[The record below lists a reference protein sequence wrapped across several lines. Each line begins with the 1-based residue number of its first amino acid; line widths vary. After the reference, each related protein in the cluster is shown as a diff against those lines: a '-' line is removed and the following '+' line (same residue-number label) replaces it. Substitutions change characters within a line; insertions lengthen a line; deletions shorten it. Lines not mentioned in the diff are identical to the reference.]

1 MMSPVSLGS
10 STRPTSPPAV
20 GQPQPVQPA
29 QPALRARTPGWRDPR
44 LWTGIVIVAA
54 SVVLGARLLAAADDT
69 VAVWATVA
77 DAGAGDRLT
86 AEDLEV
92 QQVRFADDAA
102 LAGYFTADQAP
113 PDELLLIR
121 PVGAGELLP
130 RAAVGAA
137 EGTGLLHVPVAVDP
151 ELVPP
156 SVDAGA
162 VVDVHL
168 VPSAGAVEEREATG
182 PALSSVTVLEAP
194 ELATSF
200 GTTGRRQLVL
210 AVPEEDAQRYFQLLA
225 TYDAPVVTVVRRG

>member
-10 STRPTSPPAV
+10 SLRPTRPAPPVNGTAHA
-20 GQPQPVQPA
+20 GPSA
-29 QPALRARTPGWRDPR
+29 RPALRARTPGWRDPR
-44 LWTGIVIVAA
+44 LWVGIAIVAA
-54 SVVLGARLLAAADDT
+54 SVLLGARLLAAADDT

-86 AEDLEV
+86 ADDLTV
-92 QQVRFADDAA
+92 QRVRFADEAA
-102 LAGYFTADQAP
+102 LSGYFAADRALP
-113 PDELLLIR
+113 AELLLTR

-137 EGTGLLHVPVAVDP
+137 EETGLLHVPVAVDP

-168 VPSAGAVEEREATG
+168 VPSAGERAAETG
-182 PALSSVTVLEAP
+182 PALAGVTVLEAP